1 MKPYDL
7 LLAKSEEIGW
17 HVHYKKDLTEIDKEA
32 LEELKPE
39 KFIWVVRECGTHLLP
54 LIESSTREKK
64 LAITW
69 MRAAV
74 SLHPEARGFLVANGR
89 MKEINI
95 LKAFP
100 PEKINMK
107 I

>member
-1 MKPYDL
+1 MEPYDL
-7 LLAKSEEIGW
+7 LLAKSEKIGW
-17 HVHYKKDLTEIDKEA
+17 PVHNKKDLTEHDKQY
-32 LEELKPE
+32 LKEEKPE
-39 KFIWVVRECGTHLLP
+39 KFIWIVRESGTHLLP

-74 SLHPEARGFLVANGR
+74 SLHPEAKGFLVANGR

-100 PEKINMK
+100 PEKINIK

>member
-1 MKPYDL
+1 MEPYDL

-17 HVHYKKDLTEIDKEA
+17 PVHYKKDLTEIDKEV

-54 LIESSTREKK
+54 LIESTPREKK
-64 LAITW
+64 LEITYI
-69 MRAAV
+69 RAVV
-74 SLHPEARGFLVANGR
+74 SLHPDAKGFLVANGR